1 MSNIAIK
8 VKRLR
13 GFTLVEMLVAT
24 LLLALLMA
32 GTYSGISAAR
42 RAATSGEDL
51 IDRTNRVRVAQ
62 EFLRRQ
68 LRSALA
74 LNFQV
79 EDTTGEVRM
88 FEGERDYMRFVATM
102 PGHMS
107 RGGAYV
113 QELTIEPGKGGE
125 RLVFR
130 HQMLNGFDPDNPES
144 ERDPVVL
151 IEGIERGSFE
161 FIGLD
166 ETGKLEDWS
175 ETWKNTAVLPLAVRI
190 KFRMTDESR
199 YIWPVIEVPLLVNA
213 SAVSGWDSFYG
224 RPVQ

>member
-1 MSNIAIK
+1 MTARHQTK
-8 VKRLR
+8 
-13 GFTLVEMLVAT
+13 GFTLVELLLAT
-24 LLLALLMA
+24 MLLALLMA
-32 GTYSGISAAR
+32 GAYSGISAAR
-42 RAATSGEDL
+42 KASVSGEEL

-68 LRSALA
+68 LRGALA

-79 EDTTGEVRM
+79 EESTGEVRM
-88 FEGERDYMRFVATM
+88 FEGEGDYLRFVSTM

-113 QELTIEPGKGGE
+113 QELSVEDGPDGN

-130 HQMLNGFDPDNPES
+130 HQLLNGFDADNPES

-151 IEGIERGSFE
+151 IEGIEDGGFE
-161 FIGLD
+161 FIGMD
-166 ETGKLEDWS
+166 ETGKLGDWS
-175 ETWKNTAVLPLAVRI
+175 NEWKNTGVLPLAVRI
-190 KFRMTDESR
+190 KFRMEGGTR
-199 YIWPVIEVPLLVNA
+199 YSWPTMDVPLLVNA

-224 RPVQ
+224 RTAQ

>member
-1 MSNIAIK
+1 MMRVSA
-8 VKRLR
+8 R
-13 GFTLVEMLVAT
+13 GFTLVELLLAT
-24 LLLALLMA
+24 MLLALLMA
-32 GTYSGISAAR
+32 GAYSGITATR
-42 RAATSGEDL
+42 RAAQSGEDM

-68 LRSALA
+68 MRGALA

-79 EDTTGEVRM
+79 DETNGEVRM
-88 FEGERDYMRFVATM
+88 FEGEGDYMRFVSTM

-113 QELTIEPGKGGE
+113 QELTVESGPGGK

-151 IEGIERGSFE
+151 IEGIDDGGFE

-166 ETGKLEDWS
+166 ETGKLDDWRD
-175 ETWKNTAVLPLAVRI
+175 TWKNTGVLPLAIRV
-190 KFRMTDESR
+190 KFRMTEGSR
-199 YIWPVIEVPLLVNA
+199 YEWPTMDVPLLVNA

-224 RPVQ
+224 RPIQ

>member
-1 MSNIAIK
+1 MSMTSARIQRA
-8 VKRLR
+8 R

-32 GTYSGISAAR
+32 GTYGGITAAR
-42 RAATSGEDL
+42 RAATSGEEL

-68 LRSALA
+68 LRGALA

-79 EDTTGEVRM
+79 EDTTGEIRM
-88 FEGERDYMRFVATM
+88 FEGERDYMRFVSTM

-113 QELTIEPGKGGE
+113 QELSIESGRGGD

-151 IEGIERGSFE
+151 IEGIEQGTFE

-166 ETGKLEDWS
+166 ETGKLDDWS
-175 ETWKNTAVLPLAVRI
+175 GDWKNTAVLPLAVRI
-190 KFRMTDESR
+190 KFRMSDGSR
-199 YIWPVIEVPLLVNA
+199 YIWPTMEVPLLVNA

>member
-1 MSNIAIK
+1 MMP
-8 VKRLR
+8 RRQRR
-13 GFTLVEMLVAT
+13 GFTLVEMLLAT
-24 LLLALLMA
+24 MLLALLMA
-32 GTYSGISAAR
+32 GAYSGINVAR
-42 RAATSGEDL
+42 RAAVSGEEL

-68 LRSALA
+68 LRGALA

-79 EDTTGEVRM
+79 EETTGEVRM
-88 FEGERDYMRFVATM
+88 FEGSRDYMRFVSTM

-113 QELTIEPGKGGE
+113 QELSIEDGPGGD

-151 IEGIERGSFE
+151 IEGIDRGGFE
-161 FIGLD
+161 FIGMD
-166 ETGKLEDWS
+166 ETGKLTDWTD
-175 ETWKNTAVLPLAVRI
+175 EWKNAGVLPLAVRVR
-190 KFRMTDESR
+190 FRMTEESR
-199 YIWPVIEVPLLVNA
+199 YTWPTLDVPLLVNA

-224 RPVQ
+224 RQAQ